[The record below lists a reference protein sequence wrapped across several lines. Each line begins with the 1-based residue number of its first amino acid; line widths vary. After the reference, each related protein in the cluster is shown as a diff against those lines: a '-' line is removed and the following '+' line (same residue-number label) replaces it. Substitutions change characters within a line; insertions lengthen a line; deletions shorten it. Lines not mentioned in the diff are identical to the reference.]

1 MLLQVLIALILALG
15 LFLIIS
21 NTDIQLAADRVRDIR
36 QIAKQRRRQLIR
48 ASALGSRLEYV
59 ERIIQKSNIRIYIPY
74 SVTTHMLMCIVFFI
88 LGFLWMQEYMSLP
101 VAIVFGVGM
110 GTIPFLLLKI
120 LTDIISYKVKQ
131 ISVDFLIILKNF
143 LIAGK
148 SNDIF
153 LAFQRTAEYV
163 SEPLKSYI
171 NIMVFENEY
180 KINPLQCL
188 DNFLAKLEVSE
199 LKLFIENLKICYIY
213 GGDVI
218 ALIDTFIEEI
228 GDQNE
233 DEDEE
238 KTEDIL
244 LNMGLYILLLINFI
258 VMYFLMNSSYR
269 YSVLQPVW
277 GQVIFAL
284 DVVISIYIVIQS
296 INKLQA

>member
-1 MLLQVLIALILALG
+1 MLLQAVLALILALG
-15 LFLIIS
+15 LFLIVS
-21 NTDIQLAADRVRDIR
+21 NTDVQLAAERVRDIR
-36 QIAKQRRRQLIR
+36 QRVKQQRRQLIR
-48 ASALGSRLEYV
+48 ASILGSRLEYV
-59 ERIIQKSNIRIYIPY
+59 ENIIQKSNIRLYVPY
-74 SVTTHMLMCIVFFI
+74 SVATHVLFCIVFFV
-88 LGFLWMQEYMSLP
+88 LGVLWMQEYMSLP

-120 LTDIISYKVKQ
+120 LTDIISYRVKQ

-143 LIAGK
+143 LISGK

-153 LAFQRTAEYV
+153 LAFKRTAEYV

-171 NIMVFENEY
+171 NIMIYEHEY

-188 DNFLAKLEVSE
+188 DNFHAKLEVSE
-199 LKLFIENLKICYIY
+199 LKLFIENLKVCYIY
-213 GGDVI
+213 GGDVV

-228 GDQNE
+228 GQQNE

-244 LNMGLYILLLINFI
+244 LNVGLYVLLLINFV
-258 VMYFLMNSSYR
+258 VMYFLMSSSYR
-269 YSVLQPVW
+269 YSVFQTVW
-277 GQVIFAL
+277 GQIVFAL

-296 INKLQA
+296 INKLEG